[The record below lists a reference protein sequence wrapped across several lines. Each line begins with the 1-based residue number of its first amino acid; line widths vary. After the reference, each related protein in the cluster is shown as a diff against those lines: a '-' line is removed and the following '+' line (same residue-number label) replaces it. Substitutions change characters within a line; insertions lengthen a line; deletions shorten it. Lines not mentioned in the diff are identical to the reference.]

1 MCTLTSKSW
10 GGVGGGGGIADSTL
24 KILVVFRVYSDV
36 RAVAGVGVCYRFN
49 IEDLSCLSCLL

>member
-1 MCTLTSKSW
+1 MYSDVKVMGWC
-10 GGVGGGGGIADSTL
+10 GGGGGIADSTL

-36 RAVAGVGVCYRFN
+36 KAVAGGGGGYRFN